1 MSSVF
6 YAKYRLSQVILMR
19 TDNNL
24 CRKELMVHWSA
35 PNSLIRSYLQPC
47 TNSMWGDEREDV
59 APIIWLYQT
68 VDAQKEEVFF
78 PHLLITL
85 RRHAFDDVI
94 VHLFAVI
101 ISWTGLNR
109 SEIPNGGIMMTS
121 SNGNIFRVT
130 GPLCGEFTGH
140 RWIPLTKA
148 SDAELWCFLWSASW
162 INGWVNNREAGDLRR
177 NRAHY
182 DVIAMYTRWN
192 GNVVS
197 LVKFSSSDVL
207 EVVKMTTSN
216 ATRDENFRFS

>member
-1 MSSVF
+1 MSAMV
-6 YAKYRLSQVILMR
+6 SQITGISYSTVCSGADQRIHQ
-19 TDNNL
+19 N
-24 CRKELMVHWSA
+24 SA
-35 PNSLIRSYLQPC
+35 SLVTGEFPNKGPV
-47 TNSMWGDEREDV
+47 T
-59 APIIWLYQT
+59 
-68 VDAQKEEVFF
+68 QKIF
-78 PHLLITL
+78 P
-85 RRHAFDDVI
+85 FDDVI
-94 VHLFAVI
+94 VHLFAVT

-109 SEIPNGGIMMTS
+109 SEIPNGGIMMTW

-182 DVIAMYTRWN
+182 DVIAIYTRWN

-197 LVKFSSSDVL
+197 LVKFSSSDVS